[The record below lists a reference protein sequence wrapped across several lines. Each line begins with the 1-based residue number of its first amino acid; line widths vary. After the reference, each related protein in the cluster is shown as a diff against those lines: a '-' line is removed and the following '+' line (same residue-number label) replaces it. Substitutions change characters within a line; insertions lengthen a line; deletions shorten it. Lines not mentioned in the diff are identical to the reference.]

1 MENYRKYFYSF
12 SQIIFTGKKRKEIP
26 QHDLGWTSRSVSRLN
41 WLFVGGKVS
50 PTTISLSHCVKIT
63 DNTIIIIPPFLH
75 QPVPDQAITQTA
87 ASSYRGSGLLTST
100 PNCGHMRV
108 ISRIF
113 RHWAHTI
120 AIALQKLSSWCCSLH
135 WLQSTVVTLA
145 GPHGPHSTEW
155 PLAGLLL
162 IPEYLIDCSPR
173 QHYHSTGN
181 EWIVVADG
189 SPDDQSQWV
198 EWFEIKCDWI
208 RLWWYYNWRLALT
221 ATRGWSDWD
230 RSAGPPTSTHTV
242 PGPHHY
248 ISTTTHHHPL
258 LHLTA
263 SLPDTLLAPAPAPGP
278 SWPPLSSLTISWW
291 LVSAA
296 WTSKLDYRLD
306 SPPLP
311 AHTGQGRLHS
321 HHHQHQHQDP
331 VTGVSQSN
339 KTGSKR
345 ILFLFFGNF

>member
-1 MENYRKYFYSF
+1 
-12 SQIIFTGKKRKEIP
+12 
-26 QHDLGWTSRSVSRLN
+26 
-41 WLFVGGKVS
+41 
-50 PTTISLSHCVKIT
+50 
-63 DNTIIIIPPFLH
+63 
-75 QPVPDQAITQTA
+75 
-87 ASSYRGSGLLTST
+87 
-100 PNCGHMRV
+100 MRV

-113 RHWAHTI
+113 LHWAHTM
-120 AIALQKLSSWCCSLH
+120 AIVLQKLSDWCCSLD

-145 GPHGPHSTEW
+145 GAHGPHSTEW
-155 PLAGLLL
+155 RSLGT
-162 IPEYLIDCSPR
+162 IDTRISLIDCPAR
-173 QHYHSTGN
+173 QHSHSSGN

-242 PGPHHY
+242 PGPHHS
-248 ISTTTHHHPL
+248 ITTTTHTVLSSSSQPHSWHPP
-258 LHLTA
+258 
-263 SLPDTLLAPAPAPGP
+263 SPSPGPWP
-278 SWPPLSSLTISWW
+278 SWPALASLTISWW

-311 AHTGQGRLHS
+311 GHTGQGRLHS
-321 HHHQHQHQDP
+321 HHHHHQHHHP
-331 VTGVSQSN
+331 LSGRPRSN
-339 KTGSKR
+339 ITGSKR
-345 ILFLFFGNF
+345 ILFLFFENVEKCVNPVWCEPIVFCCYARSKS